1 MARITLS
8 FDNGPSEE
16 TTPHVLDVLAR
27 RAIRAS
33 FFVVGEKLADPR
45 ARRQAERAKAEGHW
59 IGNHTWSHSTPLG
72 ELADPDVP
80 EREIGRTQALLG
92 DLASPER
99 WFRPFGGGGRLGPH
113 LLSRAALHHLEDGG
127 YSCVLWNAIPGDWRD
142 PDGWVET
149 ALGQCA
155 ALQHALVVLHDH
167 MPEAMRRLDRFVGS
181 ALDAGHT
188 FEQTYPEDCVPILR
202 GEVRAP
208 TAAFVAHV
216 ETR

>member
-8 FDNGPSEE
+8 FDNGPSEV

-27 RAIRAS
+27 RGILAS
-33 FFVVGEKLADPR
+33 FFVVGEKLADPV

-80 EREIGRTQALLG
+80 EREIARTQVMLG

-113 LLSRAALHHLEDGG
+113 LLSPAALRHLEQGA
-127 YSCVLWNAIPGDWRD
+127 YSCVLWNAIPGDWHD
-142 PDGWVET
+142 PDGWVDT

-155 ALQHALVVLHDH
+155 ALPHALVVLHDH
-167 MPEAMRRLDRFVGS
+167 MPEAMRRLDRFVEN
-181 ALDAGHT
+181 AIEAGHT
-188 FEQTYPEDCVPILR
+188 FEQAFPEDCVPVLR
-202 GEVRAP
+202 GQVRAP
-208 TAAFVAHV
+208 TAGFVA
-216 ETR
+216 ETEPR